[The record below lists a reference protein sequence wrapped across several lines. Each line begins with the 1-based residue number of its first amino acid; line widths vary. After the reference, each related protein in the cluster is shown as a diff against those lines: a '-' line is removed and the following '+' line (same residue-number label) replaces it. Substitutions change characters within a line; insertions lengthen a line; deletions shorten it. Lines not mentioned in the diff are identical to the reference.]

1 MARVLKRKPAVAGT
15 FYPEQPAVLRRMLQ
29 EYLDQSGVNPAG
41 SAVRV
46 LVVPHAGYIYSGPT
60 AACAFRRV
68 AGSDIERVIL
78 LGCSHHFSFEGA
90 CIYTEGAFETPL
102 GEFPI
107 DETFAARLA
116 ERVGNSDPEPH
127 AQEHALEV
135 ELPFL
140 AMSVGIVPIVPVL
153 FGSRFGEPHMRF
165 AKALLEMTGD
175 NDLIIASSDLSHY
188 LTESQA
194 NALDHTT
201 IDTLLKKDVQAF
213 VGDVQS
219 GRCSVCSLAAVAT
232 AMVYSLE
239 CGAAEWSLLDYR
251 PSAHASGDTS
261 RVVGYAA
268 VSMESD

>member
-1 MARVLKRKPAVAGT
+1 MTHGLKRRPAVAGT
-15 FYPEQPAVLRRMLQ
+15 FYPEEPAVLRRMLQ

-41 SAVRV
+41 SGVRV
-46 LVVPHAGYIYSGPT
+46 LLVPHAGYIYSGPT
-60 AACAFRRV
+60 AACAFQRIAR
-68 AGSDIERVIL
+68 SDIERVIL
-78 LGCSHHFSFEGA
+78 LGCSHHYSFEGA

-140 AMSVGIVPIVPVL
+140 AMTVGIVPIVPVL
-153 FGSRFGEPHMRF
+153 FGSRFGPSSIRF
-165 AKALLEMTGD
+165 AKVLAELSGD
-175 NDLIIASSDLSHY
+175 RDLVLASSDFSHY

-194 NALDHTT
+194 NAIDRRT
-201 IDTLLKKDVQAF
+201 IDTLLTKDVQEF
-213 VGDVQS
+213 VDGVES
-219 GRCSVCSLAAVAT
+219 GRCSVCGLAAVAT
-232 AMVYSLE
+232 AMLYSLE
-239 CGAAEWSLLDYR
+239 RGAEEWSLLDYST
-251 PSAHASGDTS
+251 SARASGDTS

-268 VSMESD
+268 VSMECA